1 MRNVIYRHELIKNTF
16 NGSMEQTDKVQPIEV
31 QSPDEKLIARVMAI
45 INKEMANPNLSVEMI
60 AAEAGISRVHL
71 YRKIKEFTNQSPR
84 NFIRN
89 VRLKQAALLL
99 AQKHHNITEVAE
111 AVGFANTTHF
121 STAFKELFGVSPT
134 IYMEQSANN
143 AKSNIVD
150 TMEKNKVE

>member
-1 MRNVIYRHELIKNTF
+1 MTGV
-16 NGSMEQTDKVQPIEV
+16 QTCALPI
-31 QSPDEKLIARVMAI
+31 
-45 INKEMANPNLSVEMI
+45 
-60 AAEAGISRVHL
+60 
-71 YRKIKEFTNQSPR
+71 F
-84 NFIRN
+84 
-89 VRLKQAALLL
+89 
-99 AQKHHNITEVAE
+99 TEVAE

>member
-1 MRNVIYRHELIKNTF
+1 
-16 NGSMEQTDKVQPIEV
+16 MEQTDKVQPIEV

-45 INKEMANPNLSVEMI
+45 INKEIANPNLSVEMI

-111 AVGFANTTHF
+111 AVGLPTPLIFRQRSKNYSVSRPLSIWNRVPTTQSPISWIPWRKIKWNEIKQAVGF
-121 STAFKELFGVSPT
+121 ISIST
-134 IYMEQSANN
+134 
-143 AKSNIVD
+143 IV
-150 TMEKNKVE
+150 